1 MIKKTVN
8 INTISLII
16 TASTVILF
24 ISSSVKHILFKS
36 NALDLGIFDQ
46 AVYLISQGQKSTPTL
61 LGFHILGDHAAWI
74 FYPLAVLYKI
84 YPSVYWLFAVQAI
97 ALAFSA
103 LPIWYLAKQARL
115 KESQAIA
122 IATAYL
128 LYPLVFNVNI
138 FDFHPEVIAV
148 PALLAAVL
156 AARSRQIGWFCLSI
170 LLVFGCKA
178 VLALTVSAMGVW
190 LLVFEKRRL
199 YGAIALVS
207 GILWFAIATKIII
220 PFFGGSVAS
229 VERHL
234 YRYSYLGNSFP
245 EIFKNLLFHPEIILK
260 TAFSLVNLEY
270 LILLFVPVLWGF
282 SLVGMTPLIST
293 IPCLAINL
301 LADYQAQKNLINQYS
316 LPTIPFLFLVVINSL
331 AVNRGLLKNKR
342 AIILWSLIT
351 FLALAKFSFFGS
363 KYLSSLDT
371 WQVTRQAIA
380 QVHQGSVL
388 TTDEIAPHLSHREVI
403 ILINPDAPLL
413 DFTRFDYVL
422 LNTRHTLSSRH
433 KQLNITYLNLLT
445 NNTNFKLSLAGND
458 VYLFKRAKLS

>member
-1 MIKKTVN
+1 MRKN
-8 INTISLII
+8 RENLNTISLLIS
-16 TASTVILF
+16 ASTLILF
-24 ISSSVKHILFKS
+24 ICSSVRHILFKS
-36 NALDLGIFDQ
+36 NSLDLGIFDQ

-84 YPSVYWLFAVQAI
+84 YPSVYWLFAVQAV
-97 ALAFSA
+97 ALAIGA
-103 LPIWYLAKQARL
+103 LPIWHLAKQARL
-115 KESQAIA
+115 KESQAVA

-178 VLALTVSAMGVW
+178 VLALTVTAMGVW

-331 AVNRGLLKNKR
+331 AADRGLLKNKR

-371 WQVTRQAIA
+371 WQATKAAIA

-403 ILINPDAPLL
+403 TLVNPESPQV
-413 DFTRFDYVL
+413 DFTRYDYVL

-433 KQLNITYLNLLT
+433 KQLNITYLNLLK